1 MIGLLR
7 RLAFALGIATGT
19 AGVLRFTK
27 RPAVPWRRSGWRPL
41 HGPDFR

>member
-7 RLAFALGIATGT
+7 RLGFALVIAAGT

-27 RPAVPWRRSGWRPL
+27 PPVQPLRRGGWRTL
-41 HGPDFR
+41 EGPDYR